1 MDASAIAC
9 GFSARIRHYAGGSF
23 AVPARAEHLLS
34 LHVGA
39 PVRADCRCDG
49 LRQRRLQ
56 VAGDIDIVP
65 AGHDGVWTDD
75 GPATMLHMYMAPAF
89 LRRAAGEL
97 DLDPDRISLAPRLQL
112 RDPLIAHVGWA
123 LKASAEAGH
132 PGGRLFVES
141 LGLGLAAHLLGR
153 YEPVGLP
160 RQALSKRQLQRVFD
174 HVEAHLDQD
183 LSLAVLAAEAGLGAS
198 HFRVLFK
205 RSVGMSA
212 HRYVRDR
219 RVERAQAL
227 LLAGGKG
234 IAEVALE
241 VGFAHQSHLA
251 RATRRVLGVTPGE
264 IVRFRR

>member
-1 MDASAIAC
+1 MDASALLG
-9 GFSARIRHYAGGSF
+9 GFSAKLRHYSGGSF
-23 AVPARAEHLLS
+23 AVPAQAEHLLS

-65 AGHDGVWTDD
+65 AGHDGVWTDE
-75 GPATMLHMYMAPAF
+75 GPATLLHMSMAPAF
-89 LRRAAGEL
+89 LRRAASEL
-97 DLDPDRISLAPRLQL
+97 DLDPDRIQLRPQLQL

-123 LKASAEAGH
+123 MKASLEVGH
-132 PGGRLFVES
+132 PGGRLFTDS

-153 YEPVGLP
+153 YEPARAL
-160 RQALSKRQLQRVFD
+160 RQELSKRQLRRVLD
-174 HVEAHLDQD
+174 HVDAHLDQD
-183 LSLAVLAAEAGLGAS
+183 LSLAVLAGEAGLSAS

-205 RSVGMSA
+205 QTVGQSA
-212 HRYVRDR
+212 HHYVNRR

-227 LLAGGKG
+227 LLSGAMG

-241 VGFAHQSHLA
+241 TGFAHQSHLA
-251 RATRRVLGVTPGE
+251 RAMRRTLGVTPGQ
-264 IVRFRR
+264 IVRSRR